1 MLFHVN
7 QLTSSCF
14 MQNASW
20 MNIKKFWYLFHV
32 ISWNKKTSKE
42 TDTFSH
48 VWVIYEVKIWEKK
61 MKNTILR
68 KKQRVAKREKK
79 MANQISLK
87 EDEMLAEK
95 VKHFTVLYD
104 KQVKGY
110 KERFFTLFED
120 ISHPKYTLV
129 RFKAL
134 RRALF
139 FLRLLNKRS
148 NSNRLL
154 ESHTFLYFSNVD
166 IWSFANLLSYNIPY
180 WIEILVKNELRWNK

>member
-1 MLFHVN
+1 
-7 QLTSSCF
+7 
-14 MQNASW
+14 
-20 MNIKKFWYLFHV
+20 
-32 ISWNKKTSKE
+32 
-42 TDTFSH
+42 
-48 VWVIYEVKIWEKK
+48 
-61 MKNTILR
+61 MKNTTLR

-95 VKHFTVLYD
+95 VKHFPFLYD

-166 IWSFANLLSYNIPY
+166 I
-180 WIEILVKNELRWNK
+180 